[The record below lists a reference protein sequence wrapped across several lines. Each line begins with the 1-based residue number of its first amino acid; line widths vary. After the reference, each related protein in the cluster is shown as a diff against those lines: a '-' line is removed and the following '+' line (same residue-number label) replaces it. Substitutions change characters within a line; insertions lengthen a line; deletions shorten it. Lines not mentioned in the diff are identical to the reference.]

1 MLKDSTARYGAVT
14 KSFHWTLAL
23 LIIGMLILGWVMADL
38 PEHSSLAKTLGSIH
52 KSTGVLT
59 LALGVLFILWRLV
72 NPRPSLAELPAWQ
85 RYLAHTTHYLLYF
98 ILLAQPLAGLIMVMA
113 SGHPVDVY
121 GLFTLPIW
129 APQSDSWKSA
139 AHLFHTGILPWL
151 IVMLL
156 VLHVAGAIY
165 HHFVREDSILRRMLA
180 GAGSD
185 DQTG

>member
-14 KSFHWTLAL
+14 KSFHWTLTL

-38 PEHSSLAKTLGSIH
+38 PAHSSLAKSLGSIH

-59 LALGVLFILWRLV
+59 LVLAVLFTLWRLV
-72 NPRPSLAELPAWQ
+72 NPRPSLTQLPDWQ
-85 RYLAHTTHYLLYF
+85 RYLAHATHYLLYF

-113 SGHPVDVY
+113 SGHAVNVY

-129 APQSDSWKSA
+129 VPQSDSWKSA

-151 IVMLL
+151 IVLLL
-156 VLHVAGAIY
+156 VLHVAGALY
-165 HHFVREDSILRRMLA
+165 HQFVRHDSVLRRMLPGL
-180 GAGSD
+180 GAD
-185 DQTG
+185 DEA